1 MELIIIIAVAVLCWM
16 SWQLWRAKQFTAFK
30 GFLFSDIKPLVAANI
45 EQQLVEQRSNIYP
58 NNAIHIQAATEYW
71 TKHAS
76 RILQY
81 ALAEELI
88 TEQQLKQQGRYRFCQ
103 HLFHIEA
110 NHMHVYQMS
119 SEEPTNGKS

>member
-1 MELIIIIAVAVLCWM
+1 MELIIFIAVAIITWM
-16 SWQLWRAKQFTAFK
+16 AWQLWRAKQFTAFK
-30 GFLFSDIKPLVAANI
+30 GFLFSEIKPLVAANI
-45 EQQLVEQRSNIYP
+45 EQQLVEQRSDIYP
-58 NNAIHIQAATEYW
+58 NNAIHIEAATEYW

-88 TEQQLKQQGRYRFCQ
+88 TEQQLKQQGKYRFCQ

-110 NHMHVYQMS
+110 DKMHQYPVVNDQ
-119 SEEPTNGKS
+119 KH